1 MSKFNLQKLTT
12 KINSVYVGAVLA
24 APLNGGGGSSGFEE
38 PTRPI
43 TNAGEVTEVIN
54 RVASFLFAVF
64 IALSVIFLIVA
75 ALFYLTAAG
84 NQTQLDKA
92 KNILIY
98 AIAAIVIA
106 LIAGG
111 VTTFIGD
118 ILGTRAL

>member
-1 MSKFNLQKLTT
+1 MSKFNLQRLTT

-24 APLNGGGGSSGFEE
+24 APLGGGGGSLGFEE
-38 PTRPI
+38 PTKPI
-43 TNAGEVTEVIN
+43 TTAGQVTEVIN

-64 IALSVIFLIVA
+64 IALAVVFLIVA

-84 NQTQLDKA
+84 NEEQVKKA
-92 KNILIY
+92 KNILVY
-98 AIAAIVIA
+98 AIVAIVIA